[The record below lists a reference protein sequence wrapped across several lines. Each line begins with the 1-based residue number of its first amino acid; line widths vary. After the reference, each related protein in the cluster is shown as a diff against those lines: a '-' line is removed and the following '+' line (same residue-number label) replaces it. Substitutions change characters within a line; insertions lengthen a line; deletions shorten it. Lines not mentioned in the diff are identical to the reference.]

1 MNDFTLLDNTQ
12 MYFGR
17 GKEFEVGK
25 LVKFYGGSR
34 TLIIYND
41 EISQI
46 PGLLDKVKRALDLS
60 GIEFVELGGVKNNPR
75 LFFIEDGVA
84 TCIKY
89 NVDFILAIGNAY
101 CFSAAK
107 AIAAAVYH
115 PAQIK
120 DIFDKDFLLDEALPI
135 GAIVTVPG
143 CGFVNSGY
151 MSAVIPKSDGSFR
164 MLSRDN
170 NLLRPRFAI
179 LNPELVNNSKQE
191 LVSSLISISAR
202 VFERYLAPHP
212 AQVLTDR
219 IYESVM
225 ATIFSMWQ
233 HLRDIPGDYE
243 AYANIMWSGIMT
255 NIIPSIEN
263 SAENPAL
270 EQVKRGLVSLYD
282 CSRAEALSLIL
293 PAYLEM
299 SIAKNPQR
307 IALMGNR
314 AFSFELDFQHPE
326 NTCYLTLKRLRQF
339 ISQSGLPK
347 TFEDLGGSGADIPK
361 LLELIDM
368 SSGGLLSPGVKFDK
382 TGVEILLSLILIK

>member
-1 MNDFTLLDNTQ
+1 MNDFAIFNNTQ

-34 TLIIYND
+34 VLIVYND
-41 EISQI
+41 EILQI
-46 PGLLDKVKRALDLS
+46 AGLLDKVKRALDLS
-60 GIEFVELGGVKNNPR
+60 GIEFAELGGVKNNPR
-75 LFFIEDGVA
+75 ISFIEEGVA
-84 TCIKY
+84 ACLQNNT
-89 NVDFILAIGNAY
+89 DFILAIGNAY
-101 CFSAAK
+101 CFYAAK
-107 AIAAAVYH
+107 AIASAYYH
-115 PAQIK
+115 PIRIR
-120 DIFDKDFLLDEALPI
+120 DIFDKDFSLDEALPI
-135 GAIVTVPG
+135 GTIVTVPG

-151 MSAVIPKSDGSFR
+151 MSAVIPRKDGSLQMLFR
-164 MLSRDN
+164 DS

-179 LNPELVNNSKQE
+179 LNPELVVHSKKE
-191 LVSSLISISAR
+191 LVSSIISVSAR
-202 VFERYLAPHP
+202 VFERYLASHP

-233 HLRDIPGDYE
+233 HLRDIPSDYD

-263 SAENPAL
+263 SEENPAL

-299 SIAKNPQR
+299 CIAKKPHR

-314 AFSFELDFQHPE
+314 SFSLELDFQHPE
-326 NTCYLTLKRLRQF
+326 NTCYLILKRLRQF
-339 ISQSGLPK
+339 ISQAGLPK
-347 TFEDLGGSGADIPK
+347 TFEDLGGSGADIPR
-361 LLELIDM
+361 LLDLIDM
-368 SSGGLLSPGVKFDK
+368 SSGGFLSPGVKFDK
-382 TGVEILLSLILIK
+382 DGVEILLSLILIK

>member
-1 MNDFTLLDNTQ
+1 MNDFAIFNNTQ

-25 LVKFYGGSR
+25 LVKFYGGSKA
-34 TLIIYND
+34 LIVYND
-41 EISQI
+41 EILQI
-46 PGLLDKVKRALDLS
+46 AGLLDKVKRALDLS
-60 GIEFVELGGVKNNPR
+60 GIEFAELGGVKNNPR
-75 LFFIEDGVA
+75 LSFIEDGVSV
-84 TCIKY
+84 CLQNNI
-89 NVDFILAIGNAY
+89 DFILAIGNAY
-101 CFSAAK
+101 CFYAAK
-107 AIAAAVYH
+107 AIASAFYH
-115 PAQIK
+115 PIRIK
-120 DIFDKDFLLDEALPI
+120 DIFDKDFSLDEALPI

-151 MSAVIPKSDGSFR
+151 MSAAIPRKDGSLQMLFR
-164 MLSRDN
+164 NS

-179 LNPELVNNSKQE
+179 LNPELVGHSKEE
-191 LVSSLISISAR
+191 LVSSLISVSAR
-202 VFERYLAPHP
+202 VFERYLASHP

-233 HLRDIPGDYE
+233 HLRDIPSDYD

-263 SAENPAL
+263 SEENPAL

-293 PAYLEM
+293 PAYLELC
-299 SIAKNPQR
+299 IAKKPQR

-314 AFSFELDFQHPE
+314 AFCLELDFQHPE
-326 NTCYLTLKRLRQF
+326 NTGYLILKRLRQF
-339 ISQSGLPK
+339 ISQAGLPK
-347 TFEDLGGSGADIPK
+347 NFEDLGGSGADIPRI
-361 LLELIDM
+361 LDLIDM
-368 SSGGLLSPGVKFDK
+368 SSGGFLSPGVKFDRN
-382 TGVEILLSLILIK
+382 GVEILLSLILIK